1 MSKSETLTR
10 RLHNIKATL
19 AGETGAE
26 VTAPVNYRKLP
37 RKPWGTERYVPKM
50 FDSFTD
56 IYVRQAYI
64 ISHLRPGPVQM
75 QWKLAQSRALPRYST
90 LFKVLRESYGIDI
103 SAADLVDELLPT
115 VAPEIIK
122 IWQTDAELL
131 NRAQNT

>member
-1 MSKSETLTR
+1 MPDQSYAWHNVRKSWQ
-10 RLHNIKATL
+10 N
-19 AGETGAE
+19 
-26 VTAPVNYRKLP
+26 
-37 RKPWGTERYVPKM
+37 ERYVPKM

-56 IYVRQAYI
+56 VYVRQAYI
-64 ISHLRPGPVQM
+64 ISHLRPGPMQM

-90 LFKVLRESYGIDI
+90 LFTVLRESYGIDI